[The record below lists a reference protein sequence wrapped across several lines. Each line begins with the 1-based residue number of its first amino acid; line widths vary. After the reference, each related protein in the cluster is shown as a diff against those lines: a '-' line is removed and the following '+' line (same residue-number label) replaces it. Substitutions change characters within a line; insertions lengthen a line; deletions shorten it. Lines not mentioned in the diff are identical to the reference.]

1 MLNGFVTHV
10 QSCNAYDFVRFMI
23 TAWCLKSEQNLKAHK
38 ILQSTFTVT
47 VVRFVTG
54 WMFIK
59 TLCLVSFTYRKC
71 YSLLVYHL
79 YVQYIS

>member
-23 TAWCLKSEQNLKAHK
+23 TALCLKSEQNLKAHK

-54 WMFIK
+54 WMEN
-59 TLCLVSFTYRKC
+59 CS
-71 YSLLVYHL
+71 
-79 YVQYIS
+79 